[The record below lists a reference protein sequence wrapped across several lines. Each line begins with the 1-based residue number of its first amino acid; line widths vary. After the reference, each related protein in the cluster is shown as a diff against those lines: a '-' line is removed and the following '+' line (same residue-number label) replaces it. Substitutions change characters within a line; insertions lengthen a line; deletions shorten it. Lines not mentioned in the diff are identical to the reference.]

1 MNREEEVKKAPKI
14 SSDETIRLKKK
25 LFTELDLAFRQT
37 GRCISELFK
46 KVDTDGSHEIGADE
60 FFKMF

>member
-25 LFTELDLAFRQT
+25 LFTELDIAFRQT
-37 GRCISELFK
+37 GRSISELFK
-46 KVDTDGSHEIGADE
+46 KVDTDGSHEI
-60 FFKMF
+60 